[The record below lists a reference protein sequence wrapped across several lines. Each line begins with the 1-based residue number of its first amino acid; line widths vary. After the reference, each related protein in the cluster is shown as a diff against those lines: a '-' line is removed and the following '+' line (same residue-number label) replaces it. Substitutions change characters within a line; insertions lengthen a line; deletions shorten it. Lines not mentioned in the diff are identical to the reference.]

1 MILKSDRERLEKIKE
16 YIEQNLGAELHIA
29 VLSSMFGL
37 SIPTLRRQFQK
48 YFQIPIYRYISRERM
63 EYAKRLLLGYTHTI
77 YEISE
82 LVGYS
87 EPSNFT
93 HAFTNYFGVA
103 PSRFGLKSDFNQY
116 NY

>member
-1 MILKSDRERLEKIKE
+1 
-16 YIEQNLGAELHIA
+16 
-29 VLSSMFGL
+29 MFNL

-77 YEISE
+77 NEISE

-87 EPSNFT
+87 EPSSFT

-103 PSRFGLKSDFNQY
+103 PSRFSLKSDFDQS
-116 NY
+116 NYY